1 MGRGLESESWGGKL
15 CLILIPDLVGGD
27 RSHWS
32 VDAST
37 MAVTIF
43 TVNAFIFLHMYDLV

>member
-1 MGRGLESESWGGKL
+1 M
-15 CLILIPDLVGGD
+15 PDFDSRFGGGD